1 MSEPVLRDAG
11 PDDDEAIAALIGEA
25 FPGNPKSRVDVLRWQ
40 YRENPFGETVSR
52 VWDEDGRIVA
62 HYSAFPMPYL
72 LDSRP
77 AVAGNAVDAAVAP
90 SHQGQRLFT
99 PLARALY
106 EGCAAAGM
114 PVAVCYASN
123 PIAMQGVA
131 RAGVEWQPRLR
142 TLVLAVDDAW
152 LARRF
157 HLPAALG
164 GLVRRTAFGLR
175 RGPVAEEV
183 RALPDGIDGLWAHV
197 RRDVEGGV
205 ENGVER
211 GEAWCRWRYE
221 ASPIGGY
228 RYVALQR
235 GATLAGLA
243 VVLEREDFGGRFA
256 YLLELQAIDAGAARA
271 VLRGVADFE
280 GISGIATVAVDG
292 GPLHRL
298 ATRAG
303 MRTLPKRLE
312 PKGGAWYGLVATDGE
327 RRTLDI
333 PWHVGWGDMDHL

>member
-25 FPGNPKSRVDVLRWQ
+25 FPGNPKSRVEVLRWQ
-40 YRENPFGETVSR
+40 YRENPFGEAVSR
-52 VWDEDGRIVA
+52 VWDEGGRIVA

-72 LDSRP
+72 LDGAP

-90 SHQGQRLFT
+90 SHQGRRLFT

-131 RAGVEWQPRLR
+131 RAGVAWQPRLR

-152 LARRF
+152 LGRRF
-157 HLPAALG
+157 HVPAALG
-164 GLVRRTAFGLR
+164 GLVRRTAFGLG
-175 RGPVAEEV
+175 RGPAGDELGG
-183 RALPDGIDGLWAHV
+183 LPDGIDGLWSHV

-205 ENGVER
+205 GNGVDR
-211 GEAWCRWRYE
+211 GEGWCRRRYE
-221 ASPIGGY
+221 ASPVGGY
-228 RYVALQR
+228 RYVAVER
-235 GATLAGLA
+235 GGALAGLA

-256 YLLELQAIDAGAARA
+256 YVLELQAVDPDAARA
-271 VLRGVADFE
+271 VLRGVAGFG

-298 ATRAG
+298 ATAAG

-312 PKGGAWYGLVATDGE
+312 PKGGAWYGLVDTTGGGRDVAA
-327 RRTLDI
+327 

>member
-1 MSEPVLRDAG
+1 MSEPVLRPAG
-11 PDDDEAIAALIGEA
+11 PEDDEAIAALIGEA

-40 YRENPFGETVSR
+40 YRANPFGETVSR

-72 LDSRP
+72 LDGRP
-77 AVAGNAVDAAVAP
+77 AIAGNAVDAAVAP
-90 SHQGQRLFT
+90 SHQGRRLFT

-123 PIAMQGVA
+123 PVAMKGVA

-175 RGPVAEEV
+175 RGSAAEEV
-183 RALPDGIDGLWAHV
+183 GALPDGIDGLWAHV
-197 RRDVEGGV
+197 RATGIG
-205 ENGVER
+205 NGVDR
-211 GEAWCRWRYE
+211 GEAWCHWRYA
-221 ASPIGGY
+221 ASPVGGY
-228 RYVALQR
+228 RYVALRR
-235 GATLAGLA
+235 GHDLVGLA

-256 YLLELQAIDAGAARA
+256 YLLELQAADADAGRA
-271 VLRGVADFE
+271 VLRAVAGMA
-280 GISGIATVAVDG
+280 GISGVATVAVDG

-298 ATRAG
+298 ATAAG

-312 PKGGAWYGLVATDGE
+312 PKGGAWYGLVDTTGGE
-327 RRTLDI
+327 RDVSA